1 MVMDMSEVM
10 AKQEIALREAVKKYK
25 NVKTRIIAI
34 TSGKGGVGKTSLSVN
49 LAIMFARMGE
59 NVLLMD
65 ADLGLA
71 NVNVLLGMAPEYTLY
86 DVVKGNKTLSNIVMD
101 IFGIKIIPGASG
113 FSILANLPEDIRK
126 KLIEEFK
133 TLEEYSIIILDT
145 SAGLSYNVISF
156 LLSADD
162 VLVLTTPEP
171 PAITDAYGIIKV
183 ISTRGI
189 ENIKLIANRVKSL
202 QEANRVLNKLHTVAR
217 KFLEIDIDE
226 LGFIFEDEIVRKS
239 IYKQI
244 PFVEGYPKSKASIC
258 VEIIASKL
266 LNKEPPNIKERGIG
280 RFLSKFFQ

>member
-1 MVMDMSEVM
+1 MTT
-10 AKQEIALREAVKKYK
+10 QEIALKKAVNKYK

-49 LAIMFARMGE
+49 LAIMLARMGE

-71 NVNVLLGMAPEYTLY
+71 NVNVLLGITPEYTLY
-86 DVVKGNKTLSNIVMD
+86 DVVKGNKSLSD
-101 IFGIKIIPGASG
+101 IIIEVLGIKIIPGASG
-113 FSILANLPEDIRK
+113 FSILANLPDDIRK
-126 KLIEEFK
+126 KLIDEFK
-133 TLEEYSIIILDT
+133 TLEEHSIIILDT

-156 LLSADD
+156 LLASDE
-162 VLVLTTPEP
+162 VIVLTTPEP
-171 PAITDAYGIIKV
+171 PAMTDAYGIIKV
-183 ISTRGI
+183 ISTRGVK
-189 ENIKLIANRVKSL
+189 NIKLVANRVKTIR
-202 QEANRVLNKLHTVAR
+202 EANRVLNKLKTVAK